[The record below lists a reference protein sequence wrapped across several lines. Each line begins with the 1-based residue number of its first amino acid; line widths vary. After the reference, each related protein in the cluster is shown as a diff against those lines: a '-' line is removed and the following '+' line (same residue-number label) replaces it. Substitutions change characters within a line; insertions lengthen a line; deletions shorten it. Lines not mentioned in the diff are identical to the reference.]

1 MITKTCLDLIK
12 KWEGLELKAYPDPGT
27 KAEPYTIGY
36 GSTRYADGSKVKLG
50 DVITMQEAER
60 LLSIDLERRLSAIR
74 PWLPVT
80 INQNQIDAVLSFV
93 YNCGIGAFEKSTMRK
108 KIWRNPNDPTIR
120 AEFMRWV
127 RAGGKVM
134 KGLVNRRKD
143 EADLYFKPI
152 K

>member
-108 KIWRNPNDPTIR
+108 KIWSNPNDPTIR

-143 EADLYFKPI
+143 EADLYFKAV